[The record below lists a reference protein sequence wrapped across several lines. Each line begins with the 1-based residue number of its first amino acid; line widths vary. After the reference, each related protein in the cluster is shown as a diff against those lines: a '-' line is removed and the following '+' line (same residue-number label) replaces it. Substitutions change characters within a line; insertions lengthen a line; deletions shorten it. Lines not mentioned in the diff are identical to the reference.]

1 MSGGPSDSFFAM
13 SIEDSRIEC
22 QVGAT
27 RSPLPPPRELRS
39 LMPVTERGRGV
50 VEEGRRCARRIFHGD
65 DDRFVVVVGPC
76 SLHDPDAA
84 LDYARRLAPRARDL
98 GDRLLILM
106 RAYFEKPRTTVGW
119 RGLINDPRLDGSND
133 MAEGLRRARALLV
146 AITDLGLPV
155 ATELLDTA
163 THDYYAD
170 LVSFGAIGAR
180 TTESQPHRAMAS
192 GLPMPVGFKNA
203 TDGGVQVALDAMVSA
218 GSPHSYLGFD
228 DDGRCCVVRTTGNPD
243 CVLIL
248 RGGRKSLPNFD
259 RVSVARAVADLDRS
273 ELPQAI
279 LVDASHANS
288 GYDPSRQPFVAERVA
303 LQRKEGERAIRGVM
317 VESNLCEGKQSIG
330 PQLKY
335 GVSITDGCIG
345 WDATEALLGRLYE
358 TFA

>member
-1 MSGGPSDSFFAM
+1 MTTDEPLA
-13 SIEDSRIEC
+13 EC
-22 QVGAT
+22 TVGAT
-27 RSPLPPPRELRS
+27 RSPLPPPRELLERY
-39 LMPVTERGRGV
+39 PVSEKGSRVVARGR
-50 VEEGRRCARRIFHGD
+50 EEARRIFRGED
-65 DDRFVVVVGPC
+65 ERFVVVVGPC
-76 SLHDPDAA
+76 SLHDPEAA
-84 LDYARRLAPRARDL
+84 LEYASKLAPLADRYA
-98 GDRLLILM
+98 DRLLILM
-106 RAYFEKPRTTVGW
+106 RTYFEKPRTTVGW
-119 RGLINDPRLDGSND
+119 RGLINDPNLDGSND

-192 GLPMPVGFKNA
+192 GLPMPIGFKNA

-228 DDGRCCVVRTTGNPD
+228 EEGRCCIVRTTGNPD

-273 ELPQAI
+273 ELPRAI

-288 GYDPSRQPFVAERVA
+288 GYDPARQPFVAERVA
-303 LQRKEGERAIRGVM
+303 LQRREGEKAIRGVM
-317 VESNLCEGKQSIG
+317 VESNLFEGKQSIG
-330 PQLKY
+330 PQLRY

-345 WDATEALLGRLYE
+345 WDATAQLLGRLHD
-358 TFA
+358 TVA